1 MLDGCFYFCTDT
13 GKIYID
19 YADDDGNLIRQSAS
33 VGTET
38 NILQLVYPLGS
49 VYISTT
55 PVNPAVLFGFGTWEQ
70 IQDVFLLAAGA
81 TYAVGSTGGEAEH
94 MMTVDETVLH
104 GNEKDAAARIVK
116 EAARRGSMDDITCAV
131 LRIKSA

>member
-1 MLDGCFYFCTDT
+1 MIKFD
-13 GKIYID
+13 I
-19 YADDDGNLIRQSAS
+19 
-33 VGTET
+33 
-38 NILQLVYPLGS
+38 
-49 VYISTT
+49 
-55 PVNPAVLFGFGTWEQ
+55 
-70 IQDVFLLAAGA
+70 AAGDTIVMVSDGA
-81 TYAVGSTGGEAEH
+81 ARSYEEVPWLLD